1 MRQSLSRAYKAHPSH
16 GARPLLHHPHLLW
29 CRPPLNLC
37 PRPLRI
43 YTRCLT
49 RPSTSRVYQ
58 RRGPTLVRDR
68 VWYYPLR
75 HSIPSITLCIGVRD
89 PPQSAQHQTLHGESN
104 FSDGSGH
111 LFTMYNEMAEEEDKK
126 MAESWKADA
135 DGILVFTGLFSAA
148 VATLVALSIQ
158 DLRPNSQDT
167 SAFYL
172 QHIYQ
177 LLADPNRSNVSIPLV
192 PPPFSPPRY
201 AVWVNSLWFLSLAIS
216 LTCALLATLLQQWAR
231 RYIKITQ
238 PRYSPHRRGRIR
250 AFFYEGIDKF
260 HLPWAVEALPTLLHL
275 SLFLFFSGLLV
286 FLLNIDHT
294 VFSVVVGWV
303 EFCTAIYVSITFV
316 PLFRHDSPYYAPPSS
331 SAWFLA
337 TGVLTVLFQT
347 FWWLVGLSR
356 LATFGRKTKAFLEM
370 GSKRYHKWFVDGLV
384 KTAEDFALN
393 SSSEIDGRVLMW
405 TLNSS
410 DDDQELE
417 RFFAAIPGFCSSK
430 VLDDPG
436 SCIRPNGEKMTEA
449 LIGFVHRTLTS
460 NLITRDIK
468 QRRLDICRE
477 AMDVAPFGTIP
488 QFFHRFIDA
497 EWDGLLSS
505 IEFGLWLG
513 RADHHDT
520 DTAYYLRIM
529 VSVILP
535 RVEERDERWFKLA
548 TDNMDVSRL
557 VLKSYLA
564 HGDSILLATCI
575 HVLRNIIHADDW
587 IRWPGD
593 VATLRTTLALVSNF
607 DIEDTLPTLQH
618 DFCDL
623 WNWVVSRAMASKNN
637 QTGSHYIIV
646 LKTIRRAYI
655 TLHQGT
661 DSAPTAFS
669 ASTTDDE
676 HILSSPFSYP
686 ECRESSHSWLT
697 SQIYDSPEPIDSPV
711 LPPASLSTTSSELS
725 LPTSYPYYSSSPAY
739 GYPMFYPM
747 SQSPV
752 NPLVPSNYTPQSGQI
767 NNNVHQLYTNASPMS
782 NFESYYPPVI
792 PAYPASASATRRN
805 TATETMPY
813 PTPEVPYTPP
823 DMPDIPSTSTSALA
837 LDLGTIFNGGKPSS
851 DLPTGTSRSDDS
863 MLFVPAQTPWASE
876 TPLPDPTDQGETI
889 SNRQANEN
897 GNDSMA
903 AGVPY
908 DGDVEDVDARL
919 YDKSAFG
926 PPSPIAAV
934 IPMHSPE
941 DA

>member
-1 MRQSLSRAYKAHPSH
+1 MSH
-16 GARPLLHHPHLLW
+16 EAINIENVPEEGA
-29 CRPPLNLC
+29 N
-37 PRPLRI
+37 
-43 YTRCLT
+43 T
-49 RPSTSRVYQ
+49 
-58 RRGPTLVRDR
+58 GPG
-68 VWYYPLR
+68 
-75 HSIPSITLCIGVRD
+75 PSIRD
-89 PPQSAQHQTLHGESN
+89 PPQSARNQMSQAESN

-172 QHIYQ
+172 QNIYQ

-286 FLLNIDHT
+286 FLLNIDHN

-303 EFCTAIYVSITFV
+303 GFCTAIYISVTFV

-337 TGVLTVLFQT
+337 TGVLTVLFRT
-347 FWWLVGLSR
+347 FLWLAGLSR
-356 LATFGRKTKAFLEM
+356 FASFGRKTKEFFET

-384 KTAEDFALN
+384 KTAEDLALG

-513 RADHHDT
+513 KADHHDT
-520 DTAYYLRIM
+520 DTAYYLRVM
-529 VSVILP
+529 VSIILP
-535 RVEERDERWFKLA
+535 RVGERDERWFKLA
-548 TDNMDVSRL
+548 TDNMDIARH
-557 VLKSYLA
+557 VLKSYLT

-593 VATLRTTLALVSNF
+593 VTTLQKTLALVSNF
-607 DIEDTLPTLQH
+607 DIEYTLPRLQH

-623 WNWVVSRAMASKNN
+623 WNWVVSRAKASKNN

-655 TLHQGT
+655 TLHQDT

-669 ASTTDDE
+669 ASTSDDE
-676 HILSSPFSYP
+676 HVLSSPFSYP
-686 ECRESSHSWLT
+686 ECRVSSHSWLT
-697 SQIYDSPEPIDSPV
+697 SQIYDSPEPINSPV
-711 LPPASLSTTSSELS
+711 LPPARLSTTSSDLS
-725 LPTSYPYYSSSPAY
+725 LPTSLPYYGSSPY
-739 GYPMFYPM
+739 GWPMYYPM

-752 NPLVPSNYTPQSGQI
+752 NPLVSSNYTPQSAQL
-767 NNNVHQLYTNASPMS
+767 NNNVHPFYTTASPMS
-782 NFESYYPPVI
+782 NFESHYPPVI
-792 PAYPASASATRRN
+792 PTYPVTTGATRGSFDM
-805 TATETMPY
+805 ATGT
-813 PTPEVPYTPP
+813 VPYSAPENPYTSP
-823 DMPDIPSTSTSALA
+823 DVPDIPSTSTSALA
-837 LDLGTIFNGGKPSS
+837 LDLGSIFTAGGQPSS
-851 DLPTGTSRSDDS
+851 DLPTSQSDGS
-863 MLFVPAQTPWASE
+863 MLYVPAEPPSTPEA
-876 TPLPDPTDQGETI
+876 PLSVPTAQGDAI
-889 SNRQANEN
+889 SDSQANKN

-903 AGVPY
+903 APY
-908 DGDVEDVDARL
+908 GGVEDVGPRF
-919 YDKSAFG
+919 YDKSALSS
-926 PPSPIAAV
+926 SPIAAV
-934 IPMHSPE
+934 IPMHSSE